1 MIVDTTVLLSF
12 FNRKEPAHAAV
23 SVMIDTADE
32 ALVVS
37 PYVLAELDYFLLT
50 RSGVQRELVAL
61 RELLQPAWEIAKVTD
76 AHLAQAAD
84 LIEKYADEKIGLTDA
99 VNIVLA
105 SEYRTRRIA
114 TLDHRHFRVLRLL
127 DGNPVEI
134 LPRQ

>member
-12 FNRKEPAHAAV
+12 FNRKEPAHATV
-23 SVMIDTADE
+23 SAMIGATDE
-32 ALVVS
+32 PLVVS

-50 RSGVQRELVAL
+50 RSGVQQELLAL
-61 RELLQPAWEIAKVTD
+61 RTLLEPAWEIAKVTD
-76 AHLAQAAD
+76 AHLAQAVD
-84 LIEKYADEKIGLTDA
+84 LVEKYADEKIGLTDA

-127 DGNPVEI
+127 DGSPVEI
-134 LPRQ
+134 LP